1 MTETTQLQDPQDET
15 AGPDLPEVLL
25 EATADGLALLLT
37 CPAPGEDPAPLLD
50 RLAQALLDL
59 GVDEPPSR
67 EALAERVNTLTGGT
81 EPLER
86 AVLLEG
92 QPAVPPVHGRL
103 EWAEDFFA
111 EGFAVDAETGAAN
124 YWERREHLDVQ
135 AEQLLAR
142 VHPARPGTPGRDVL
156 GREIP
161 VEPAREVQVG
171 TGPEVRSAQEP
182 NGCQSFHAAASGR
195 LRWAGGILA
204 VDQVFTIRGDVSLE
218 TGNVRHPGAVIV
230 TGDVKA
236 GATLEAEGDIVVQ
249 GMVEP
254 CDIRATGSLTVRG
267 GVLGGEGHRIELGG
281 GLQARYLNEVDVTA
295 ADDIVVVNEISRS
308 QVRTRG
314 AVQLPKGRITA
325 SEVTALRGILV
336 EQAGGQGLSTTLLV
350 AGVDHRL
357 AGEVRQRREKIA
369 QLERRLEKIEAALET
384 AQAVARQRPASPD
397 AQQQAG
403 LARLEAEQAR
413 YRQAIAGLERGIAEW
428 HRTTREQAQEWIQV
442 TRRTYPDTV
451 LQIGEARTRIELL
464 IEEPRRF
471 TRHGREIFVEDDP
484 PA

>member
-15 AGPDLPEVLL
+15 AGPAAPDVLL
-25 EATADGLALLLT
+25 EPTADGLALLLS
-37 CPAPGEDPAPLLD
+37 CPAPGEDSGPLLD
-50 RLAQALLDL
+50 RLEKALVDL
-59 GVDEPPSR
+59 GVSEPPAR
-67 EALAERVNTLTGGT
+67 EELAERLASLSGGT
-81 EPLER
+81 EALVR

-92 QPAVPPVHGRL
+92 QPPVPAVPGRL

-111 EGFAVDAETGAAN
+111 EGFAVNANTDAAD

-135 AEQLLAR
+135 AGQLLAR
-142 VHPARPGTPGRDVL
+142 VHPARPGTPGRDVF
-156 GREIP
+156 GRELP
-161 VEPAREVQVG
+161 VEPALEVSVCV
-171 TGPEVRSAQEP
+171 GPEVRSEQEP
-182 NGCQSFHAAASGR
+182 DGCEAFHAVASGR
-195 LRWAGGILA
+195 LRWAGGTLA
-204 VDQVFTIRGDVSLE
+204 VDQVYTIRGDVSLE
-218 TGNVRHPGAVIV
+218 TGNVHHPGAVIV

-236 GATLEAEGDIVVQ
+236 GATIEAEGDIVVQ

-254 CDIRATGSLTVRG
+254 CNIRATGSLTVRG

-336 EQAGGQGLSTTLLV
+336 EQAGGQGLSTTVLV

-357 AGEVRQRREKIA
+357 AEEVRQRREKIV
-369 QLERRLEKIEAALET
+369 QLERRLEKIEAAL
-384 AQAVARQRPASPD
+384 AASRQRQSRPD
-397 AQQQAG
+397 PQQQAA
-403 LARLEAEQAR
+403 LARFETERAR
-413 YRQAIAGLERGIAEW
+413 YRQAIASLENGIAEW
-428 HRTTREQAQEWIQV
+428 NRTAREQAQEWIQV

-451 LQIGEARTRIELL
+451 LQISEARTRIERL

-471 TRHGREIFVEDDP
+471 TRHGRDIFVEDDP

>member
-1 MTETTQLQDPQDET
+1 MTETTQLEDRPDE
-15 AGPDLPEVLL
+15 AAEPDVPEVLL
-25 EATADGLALLLT
+25 EPTADGLTLLLT
-37 CPAPGEDPAPLLD
+37 CSAPGEDPAPLLD
-50 RLAQALLDL
+50 ALARALLDL
-59 GVDEPPSR
+59 GIPEPPSR
-67 EALAERVNTLTGGT
+67 EELAERLTALADGP
-81 EPLER
+81 EPLVR

-92 QPAVPPVHGRL
+92 QPAVPPVHERL

-111 EGFAVDAETGAAN
+111 EGFAADADTGAVD

-135 AEQLLAR
+135 GEQLLAR
-142 VHPARPGTPGRDVL
+142 VHPARSGTAGRDVF

-161 VEPAREVQVG
+161 VEAAREVQIA
-171 TGPEVRSAQEP
+171 TGPEVRCEEESD
-182 NGCQSFHAAASGR
+182 GCRSFRATASGR
-195 LRWAGGILA
+195 LRWAGGTLA
-204 VDQVFTIRGDVSLE
+204 VDQVYTIRGDVSLE
-218 TGNVRHPGAVIV
+218 TGNVRHPGAVVV

-236 GATLEAEGDIVVQ
+236 GATIEAEGDVVVQ

-267 GVLGGEGHRIELGG
+267 GVLGGEGHHIELGG

-314 AVQLPKGRITA
+314 SVQLPKGRITA

-336 EQAGGQGLSTTLLV
+336 EQAGGQGLSTTLLA

-357 AGEVRQRREKIA
+357 AGEVRQRREKIT
-369 QLERRLEKIEAALET
+369 QLERRLEKIAAALET
-384 AQAVARQRPASPD
+384 ARAAARQRPAGPD
-397 AQQQAG
+397 PQQQAG
-403 LARLEAEQAR
+403 LARLEAEHAR
-413 YRQAIAGLERGIAEW
+413 YRQAITGLERGIAEW
-428 HRTTREQAQEWIQV
+428 HRTVREQAREWIQV

-451 LQIGEARTRIELL
+451 LQIGEARTRIERL

-471 TRHGREIFVEDDP
+471 TRHGREIFVEDEP